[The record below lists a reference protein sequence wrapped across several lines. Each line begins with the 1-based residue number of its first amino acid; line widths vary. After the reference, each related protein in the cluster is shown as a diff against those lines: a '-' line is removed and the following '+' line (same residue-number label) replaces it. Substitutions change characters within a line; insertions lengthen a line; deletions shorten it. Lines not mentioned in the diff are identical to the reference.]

1 MHLLISFF
9 FEADMLRWLP
19 HGPKSVLYKRP
30 CCLALPGVPRPGE
43 RERQKG
49 ETSGSI
55 DESDEGHVHN
65 MPSIIYMY
73 MRDVGR
79 IAVATATMCWGFVWV
94 FLLDP

>member
-30 CCLALPGVPRPGE
+30 CCLALPGVPRPGV
-43 RERQKG
+43 REKQKG
-49 ETSGSI
+49 ETNGSI